1 MSEIWVNLLV
11 VLVFILIGAFFAA
24 AELALVSLRESQVQ
38 RLAEAGRRGRTLQKL
53 VEDPNRFLATV
64 QVGVTLAGFVSAG
77 FGASQ
82 IAPQLA
88 KPLVSAGMSANAAN
102 VVSFVGV
109 TIAIAYVSLVLGEL
123 VPKRIALQRVEK
135 TALFVAGPISFTAR
149 LTRPFIVALGFSTNV
164 IVRLF
169 GIDPKAAKEQMTG
182 EELRDLVAAHQE
194 LSVEER
200 EMIDDIFT
208 AGGRELREIMMP
220 RTEVSFLDANMGVQA
235 ASLDVIDQPHSRYP
249 VIRGSADEVVGF
261 VHIRDILDPA
271 NRNKDL
277 RVGQIAREVQVFPSS
292 KEVLSTLN
300 EMRRLRAHLAIVQ
313 DEYGGTAGLVTM
325 EDLVEELVGDIK
337 DEYDLESPVVDNTVP
352 GEITVDGLLNRD
364 DFADETGIEL
374 PEGPFET
381 VAGFMVAE
389 LGRLPEIGDCVDL
402 DNHELHVKEMD
413 GRRVSRVWV
422 VTRQLEFKEE
432 ENRGRS
438 NQ

>member
-1 MSEIWVNLLV
+1 MS
-11 VLVFILIGAFFAA
+11 
-24 AELALVSLRESQVQ
+24 
-38 RLAEAGRRGRTLQKL
+38 
-53 VEDPNRFLATV
+53 D
-64 QVGVTLAGFVSAG
+64 
-77 FGASQ
+77 
-82 IAPQLA
+82 
-88 KPLVSAGMSANAAN
+88 NAAN

-123 VPKRIALQRVEK
+123 VPKRIALQRVER

-325 EDLVEELVGDIK
+325 EDLVEELIGDIK
-337 DEYDLESPVVDNTVP
+337 DEYDLESPAVDNTVP

-389 LGRLPEIGDCVDL
+389 LGRLPEIGDCVDV

-422 VTRQLEFKEE
+422 VTRKLEFKEE
-432 ENRGRS
+432 EDSERS
-438 NQ
+438 DQ

>member
-53 VEDPNRFLATV
+53 VDDPNRFLATV

-88 KPLVSAGMSANAAN
+88 TPLVNAGMSANAAN

-123 VPKRIALQRVEK
+123 VPKRIALQRVER

-149 LTRPFIVALGFSTNV
+149 VTRPFIIALGFSTNM

-249 VIRGSADEVVGF
+249 VIRGSTDEVVGF

-277 RVGQIAREVQVFPSS
+277 RVGQLAREVQVFPSS

-325 EDLVEELVGDIK
+325 EDLVEELIGDIK
-337 DEYDLESPVVDNTVP
+337 DEYDLESPAVDNTVP

-389 LGRLPEIGDCVDL
+389 LGRLPEIGDRVDL
-402 DNHELHVKEMD
+402 DNHELHVKELD

-422 VTRQLEFKEE
+422 LTRKMDVVEE
-432 ENRGRS
+432 DIDE
-438 NQ
+438 